1 MRLLALDTST
11 DRMSLAVQHAD
22 HVFTHH
28 GQAGTQASATLI
40 DALLALL
47 AEADLPMTS
56 LQAIAFGRGPGA
68 FTGLRTA
75 CSVAQGLALGLGVPL
90 LPIDTLLC
98 VAQATPLEHTRV
110 VAMLDARMGQ
120 VYAGAYER
128 EGEGWTTVVSP
139 LLCQPQDWVSPA
151 AWQGLP
157 MLLAGNAMAVH
168 EKALQ
173 QLVQACQAEPV
184 TVWPEAR
191 AMLVLAKYAWLRGEG
206 VAAQDA
212 LPVYLR
218 DDVARTTAERLADKA
233 ANA

>member
-11 DRMSLAVQHAD
+11 DRMSLAVQD
-22 HVFTHH
+22 GERVFTHH
-28 GQAGTQASATLI
+28 GQAGAQASATLI
-40 DALLALL
+40 NAVLALL

-75 CSVAQGLALGLGVPL
+75 CSVAQGLALGLGLPL

-98 VAQATPLEHTRV
+98 VAQATPAEHTRV

-128 EGEGWTTVVSP
+128 DGKEWTTVVSP

-151 AWQGLP
+151 AWQGLR
-157 MLLAGNAMAVH
+157 MVLAGNAMAVH

-173 QLVQACQAEPV
+173 PVVHACHADPV

-191 AMLVLAKYAWLRGEG
+191 AMLLLATQAWQRGEA
-206 VAAQDA
+206 VAAEHA
-212 LPVYLR
+212 MPVYVR
-218 DDVARTTAERLADKA
+218 DEVARTTAERLADKA